1 MGRWRLQADKFLNM
15 YIVNP
20 SFEEQSEIVAYL
32 DEKTA
37 AIDSLIQKKEQL
49 ITELEAYK
57 KSLIYEYVTGKKEVP
72 HSKPKIKYTIEFK
85 MALLM
90 CRILQYTNIE
100 GRVHMQKVIYSSDT
114 LLNLFNEIQYYRFQ
128 KGPYDINIERYEHS
142 LVQHGWVKVY
152 KKRGKVIYKKTSDF
166 NKYTSFYKNVFSEMD
181 LEIKRICQL
190 FNVLSTAQAGK
201 TATVVASWNDFLID
215 GVTPTDEM
223 IVNDIVTNW
232 TANKANIPRKTWFD
246 TLEQIK
252 SKGLVPKG
260 FGKKTLHLEE
270 AKHAH

>member
-1 MGRWRLQADKFLNM
+1 MASKT
-15 YIVNP
+15 
-20 SFEEQSEIVAYL
+20 EQSEIVAYL

-72 HSKPKIKYTIEFK
+72 HSKPKIKYTTEFK

-128 KGPYDINIERYEHS
+128 KGPYDINIERYEHF

-166 NKYTSFYKNVFSEMD
+166 NKYTIFYKNVFSEMD
-181 LEIKRICQL
+181 LDIKRICLL
-190 FNVLSTAQAGK
+190 FNDSTVGQAGK
-201 TATVVASWNDFLID
+201 MATVVASWNDFLID

-246 TLEQIK
+246 TIEQIK
-252 SKGLVPKG
+252 GKGLIPKG
-260 FGKKTLHLEE
+260 FGKKTLHREE
-270 AKHAH
+270 AKNAH

>member
-1 MGRWRLQADKFLNM
+1 M
-15 YIVNP
+15 
-20 SFEEQSEIVAYL
+20 
-32 DEKTA
+32 
-37 AIDSLIQKKEQL
+37 
-49 ITELEAYK
+49 
-57 KSLIYEYVTGKKEVP
+57 
-72 HSKPKIKYTIEFK
+72 
-85 MALLM
+85 
-90 CRILQYTNIE
+90 
-100 GRVHMQKVIYSSDT
+100 
-114 LLNLFNEIQYYRFQ
+114 
-128 KGPYDINIERYEHS
+128 
-142 LVQHGWVKVY
+142 
-152 KKRGKVIYKKTSDF
+152 
-166 NKYTSFYKNVFSEMD
+166 
-181 LEIKRICQL
+181 
-190 FNVLSTAQAGK
+190 STAQAGK